1 MEKSDGQTQLKLGKM
16 TMRELSTWFGL
27 KPDSLSKHPNAK
39 EKRLKALAGYANY
52 HFEGKTLIID
62 QIFILEFNTAYD
74 LVGKEFLKYWGKGRS
89 AAREQLNIDTCTYV
103 AKAIYKAHPEIHHQ
117 VKESTFIA
125 YTQRYK
131 REGWGK
137 NGLADGPKGYSNYI
151 YMNKE
156 KDEPLKGEELEKFN
170 DCLSRIFDG
179 SWQNDQILGLLED
192 YHQKNIS
199 VAEFKDSMFEL
210 ATSKLDWW
218 KIHDIIE
225 DELGYYPKK
234 ETQLVHNAVRIQ
246 KQPYN
251 F

>member
-1 MEKSDGQTQLKLGKM
+1 
-16 TMRELSTWFGL
+16 
-27 KPDSLSKHPNAK
+27 
-39 EKRLKALAGYANY
+39 
-52 HFEGKTLIID
+52 
-62 QIFILEFNTAYD
+62 
-74 LVGKEFLKYWGKGRS
+74 
-89 AAREQLNIDTCTYV
+89 
-103 AKAIYKAHPEIHHQ
+103 
-117 VKESTFIA
+117 
-125 YTQRYK
+125 
-131 REGWGK
+131 
-137 NGLADGPKGYSNYI
+137 
-151 YMNKE
+151 MNKE